1 MPQRISMML
10 TMSNQPNRTLS
21 IIPTSYRQSSINTNM
36 RTNVIRTYNPRF
48 NMNSIFATRGRTGG
62 G

>member
-1 MPQRISMML
+1 ML

-21 IIPTSYRQSSINTNM
+21 IIPTSYRQSSINTSM

>member
-1 MPQRISMML
+1 MMI
-10 TMSNQPNRTLS
+10 TMSNQSNRTSS

-36 RTNVIRTYNPRF
+36 RTNVIRTSNPRF